1 MEGPR
6 ACKPEELKDVVEFI
20 NSIFRPDS
28 DQSIDTDYPLIFN
41 LDKLDY
47 MRIIKTDGK
56 IASHVP
62 VAHRHII
69 TPTDQ
74 FAMGIISPTGT
85 HPDHRHK
92 GYGTLCL
99 NDCVSIMEN
108 NHWPISVLWT
118 QEQTFPFYQNSGWE
132 GVKTQG
138 KFISINP
145 SDHKEFK
152 ELGFEVSRLNDGDQK
167 QLNEV
172 ISIHKKHPYTIERS
186 EDDYKTLFNLHKI
199 ETWIAS
205 AGGKVAGYMV
215 YANGSNKS
223 GIIET
228 GGNVKAIETILNNYF
243 AHNPQKSPQALLPLF
258 HTNLESIL
266 QSRLPK
272 YESQPI
278 EIADSGGY
286 MMIRINSLIDF
297 INSIKKYLDK
307 KANDTEGTFSLKCKE
322 TKEII
327 TVNLANGKSHIC
339 VKNTKNALEL
349 TRRQLTQLFFGSHPD
364 IENPNLGP
372 YTEILS
378 NLFPYYF
385 HIWELDHS

>member
-1 MEGPR
+1 
-6 ACKPEELKDVVEFI
+6 
-20 NSIFRPDS
+20 
-28 DQSIDTDYPLIFN
+28 
-41 LDKLDY
+41 
-47 MRIIKTDGK
+47 
-56 IASHVP
+56 
-62 VAHRHII
+62 
-69 TPTDQ
+69 
-74 FAMGIISPTGT
+74 MGIISPTGT

-215 YANGSNKS
+215 YA
-223 GIIET
+223 
-228 GGNVKAIETILNNYF
+228 L
-243 AHNPQKSPQALLPLF
+243 
-258 HTNLESIL
+258 
-266 QSRLPK
+266 
-272 YESQPI
+272 
-278 EIADSGGY
+278 
-286 MMIRINSLIDF
+286 SLI
-297 INSIKKYLDK
+297 
-307 KANDTEGTFSLKCKE
+307 
-322 TKEII
+322 
-327 TVNLANGKSHIC
+327 HI
-339 VKNTKNALEL
+339 
-349 TRRQLTQLFFGSHPD
+349 
-364 IENPNLGP
+364 
-372 YTEILS
+372 
-378 NLFPYYF
+378 
-385 HIWELDHS
+385 